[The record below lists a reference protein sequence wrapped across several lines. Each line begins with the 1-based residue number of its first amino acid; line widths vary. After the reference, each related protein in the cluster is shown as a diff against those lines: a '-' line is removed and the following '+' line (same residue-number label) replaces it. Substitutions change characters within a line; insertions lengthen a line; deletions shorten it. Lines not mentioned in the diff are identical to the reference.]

1 MKITWWN
8 VNGLNKLNDACT
20 HDLNLILCWNI
31 ICICETWA
39 LTKPQ
44 LPSVSKYYDIIFSPA
59 NKEKQK
65 GRASG
70 GLLILIKKGFSYSIL
85 SVTNLWIFVKITC
98 PNGMDVTLG
107 NVYVSPNY
115 SMDEALNLLRSVL
128 DELCVDHNNTII
140 GGDFN
145 GRISDQNYL
154 DGELAEEWGMLSF
167 RISLDEVANRRG
179 EMLVEC
185 MEEYGLV
192 VLNGRTKGDIP
203 GQFTYISQAGKSS
216 VDLIWCH
223 LELCKWVLE
232 LRVSD
237 CILSS
242 DHLPVTAY
250 MDIECAG
257 TSVTN
262 SEAATVKIS
271 RYKWTEN
278 ETKKDSFT
286 WCLNSKFQSTEPADV
301 YETLKRTVDEVVI
314 QNELIQE
321 VTLYT
326 GNYSKK
332 PWYNSECRELRF
344 LTRKFHRKWRRNH
357 KEEDML
363 QYLQYKKDYFKKCQ
377 ILKTDHENGFKEK
390 LRNIKHAGDF
400 WKAVKS
406 FRPKKE
412 NKCKQ
417 ISIQAWS
424 DHLSQI
430 YPSLGNNGNKIIFT
444 DVLRESMDSKFSFG
458 ELEKAIK
465 QLKNNKSPGPDS
477 ILNEYMKV
485 LGKDWKQSLLN
496 FINYVFEGG
505 QIPEDLTNSY
515 MFMLYKKGDPSD
527 PGNYR
532 TIALLN
538 NIFKL
543 LTHMITQRVLCWSED
558 HKLFMEAQAGFR
570 PGRGCVDNIF
580 TFASIINLHL
590 IKKRKLYVAF
600 VDFKS
605 AFSEVN
611 HDLLFEKMFAFGI
624 SGKIIS
630 LIRTLYQQS
639 QVQIRVEDKL
649 TPPCKITKGVITG
662 DSISP
667 LNFVIF
673 INDLEDYLRSHGME
687 GVSVTSTV
695 DILLL
700 LYADDLILMGS
711 SPVDLQK
718 KLTLLFSYCQENK
731 MQVNESK
738 SKVVIFRRGGRISRF
753 DVFHYGDRRLEVCSD
768 YNYLGIL
775 FSSHGVFH
783 KASQQALSKGRLAI
797 ANVKNILSNSKTDSY
812 EGRMKLFDAIV
823 KTTVLYGAEVWG
835 CRYAEVL
842 EKCQSQ
848 FLKTVYCLPRCTPG
862 YMLRL
867 EMGVVKLDFHIFKQM
882 VEWWLK
888 LLVMSQDRY
897 PRICYNQL
905 IEQDLR
911 SSNIEKYNWVSLL
924 KTKLVQLGF
933 SEVWEAQNVEML
945 RSRKL
950 EMYEKYYKVLI
961 NKDWSSLEVSSFGGL
976 FVDLK
981 MKLNNYELGI
991 LFPSS
996 YLLNNVTIN
1005 KLRIVAQ
1012 LRLAGKMV
1020 KIYLNGI
1027 TYEWDQADLC
1037 TNCDLNIP
1045 ETLQHFIV
1053 DCPLYKPV
1061 RDRFLP
1067 ELSGTS
1073 QNVVILLKLGNRV
1086 KVNSIFYYVEAA
1098 LKIRS
1103 FNRNE

>member
-1 MKITWWN
+1 
-8 VNGLNKLNDACT
+8 
-20 HDLNLILCWNI
+20 
-31 ICICETWA
+31 
-39 LTKPQ
+39 
-44 LPSVSKYYDIIFSPA
+44 
-59 NKEKQK
+59 
-65 GRASG
+65 
-70 GLLILIKKGFSYSIL
+70 
-85 SVTNLWIFVKITC
+85 
-98 PNGMDVTLG
+98 
-107 NVYVSPNY
+107 
-115 SMDEALNLLRSVL
+115 MDEALNLLRSVL

-192 VLNGRTKGDIP
+192 LLNGRTKGDIP

-444 DVLRESMDSKFSFG
+444 DVLRESMDSKFCFG

-543 LTHMITQRVLCWSED
+543 LTHMISQRVLCWSED

-687 GVSVTSTV
+687 GVSVTSSV

-924 KTKLVQLGF
+924 KTKLVQLEF

-950 EMYEKYYKVLI
+950 EMYDKYYKHL
-961 NKDWSSLEVSSFGGL
+961 NGKYCVSSR
-976 FVDLK
+976 
-981 MKLNNYELGI
+981 
-991 LFPSS
+991 PSDERQTTGWAC
-996 YLLNNVTIN
+996 YDTGH
-1005 KLRIVAQ
+1005 K
-1012 LRLAGKMV
+1012 RLM
-1020 KIYLNGI
+1020 
-1027 TYEWDQADLC
+1027 
-1037 TNCDLNIP
+1037 
-1045 ETLQHFIV
+1045 
-1053 DCPLYKPV
+1053 
-1061 RDRFLP
+1061 
-1067 ELSGTS
+1067 
-1073 QNVVILLKLGNRV
+1073 
-1086 KVNSIFYYVEAA
+1086 
-1098 LKIRS
+1098 
-1103 FNRNE
+1103 